1 MTQENKYLIP
11 VNFITS
17 KVLMTYAT
25 SESEAVEKVKTI
37 IKNNQHANEIY
48 DKYEIQE
55 KEIISDNEDKIID
68 KIIEDTNWDKTN
80 LIPMHDE

>member
-17 KVLMTYAT
+17 KVLMTYAS
-25 SESEAVEKVKTI
+25 SESE
-37 IKNNQHANEIY
+37 HANEIY